1 MFKTIKHEKGHT
13 VSSIEGYGYGKGY
26 SHLYDVMKEILMDA
40 DELIHRGKNVII
52 VCQLSVRSI
61 PNAEGDDY
69 LCNTV
74 RLYPGSKNL
83 PPVSDLYI
91 EWADHVLFI
100 NHANK
105 AVSNKKVTGD
115 VTRAVF
121 TADEL
126 HYKAKSRVLPGGK
139 HVPPVVSFEAVDDDS
154 IWAYLFEGEKDEA
167 IQTATLPPEE

>member
-1 MFKTIKHEKGHT
+1 
-13 VSSIEGYGYGKGY
+13 
-26 SHLYDVMKEILMDA
+26 
-40 DELIHRGKNVII
+40 VII
-52 VCQLSVRSI
+52 ICQLSVRQI
-61 PNAEGDDY
+61 PNAEGEDY

-105 AVSNKKVTGD
+105 AVSNRKVTGD

-126 HYKAKSRVLPGGK
+126 HFKAKSRVLPGGK
-139 HVPPVVSFEAVDDDS
+139 HVPPVVSFDAADDDS
-154 IWAYLFEGEKDEA
+154 IWAYLFGGAEYEEIQAPA
-167 IQTATLPPEE
+167 IPAEE